1 MVPHLA
7 ACQRSQNEIVEDVVL
22 VAAARTPFGKLGGG
36 LSALAA
42 PDLGAVV
49 IKEVLDRGHIDGGE
63 VDQVIMGTVLTA
75 GMGQIPARQAAIKAG
90 LPTSV
95 PALSVNKVCASS
107 LKAVNLAALLI
118 RNGDAA
124 VVVAGGMESMSQ
136 APYLL
141 EKARFGY
148 RLGDGALVDS
158 MVHDG
163 LTDPANGCHMAV
175 EGSNVASEF
184 EVSRQRQD
192 EYAYSSQQRYAAALH
207 AGRLAQ
213 ELVPVMVANPK
224 GTAVVSVDEQ
234 PRPETTIEGLARLT
248 PLFQP
253 DGTVTA
259 GNAPGVNDG
268 AAAVLLMS
276 ADEAE
281 RRGLTPLAT
290 WIAYGES
297 AADTPYLATVPASAI
312 QAALKRRGL
321 RLDDMNLFEI
331 NEAFAAVACTSM
343 DLLGIDEA
351 RVNVDGGALAVG
363 HPIGASGARILM
375 HLVFE
380 LRRRGGGYGAAGICS
395 GMAQGEA
402 TIVQVN

>member
-1 MVPHLA
+1 M
-7 ACQRSQNEIVEDVVL
+7 L

-36 LSALAA
+36 LASLTA

-49 IKEVLDRGHIDGGE
+49 IREVLDRAKLPGGD
-63 VDQVIMGTVLTA
+63 VDQVVLGTVITA

-90 LPTSV
+90 LPTAVS
-95 PALSVNKVCASS
+95 ALTVNKVCASS

-118 RNGDAA
+118 RIGDAR

-136 APYLL
+136 APYLV

-148 RLGDGALVDS
+148 RFGDAVLVDS

-163 LTDPANGCHMAV
+163 LIDPANGCHMAV
-175 EGSNVASEF
+175 EGSNVAKEF
-184 EVSRQRQD
+184 AVSRQRQD
-192 EYAYSSQQRYAAALH
+192 EYAYHSQKRYAAGLA
-207 AGRLAQ
+207 AGHFAD
-213 ELVPVMVANPK
+213 ELVTVTVPGVRGAQTTVHA
-224 GTAVVSVDEQ
+224 DEQ
-234 PRPETTIEGLARLT
+234 PRPDTTLEALAKLK
-248 PLFQP
+248 PVYQP

-276 ADEAE
+276 GSEA
-281 RRGLTPLAT
+281 RRRDLPVLAH
-290 WIAYGES
+290 WLAYGES

-312 QAALKRRGL
+312 QAALKKIDL
-321 RLDDMNLFEI
+321 RVNDMDLFEI
-331 NEAFAAVACTSM
+331 NEAFAAVACTAM
-343 DLLGIDEA
+343 DRLDVDAE

-375 HLVFE
+375 HLVYE
-380 LRRRGGGYGAAGICS
+380 LRRRGARYGAAGICS

-402 TIVQVN
+402 TIVRAA

>member
-1 MVPHLA
+1 V
-7 ACQRSQNEIVEDVVL
+7 

-36 LSALAA
+36 LSTLAA

-49 IKEVLDRGHIDGGE
+49 IKEVLERARVEGAD
-63 VDQVIMGTVLTA
+63 VDQAIMGTVITA

-95 PALSVNKVCASS
+95 SALTVNKVCASS

-118 RNGDAA
+118 RNGDAG

-141 EKARFGY
+141 DKARFGY
-148 RLGDGALVDS
+148 RLGDATLVDS
-158 MVHDG
+158 MVRDG
-163 LTDPANGCHMAV
+163 LIDPANGCHMAV
-175 EGSNVASEF
+175 EGSNVAREF
-184 EVSRQRQD
+184 EVSRERQD
-192 EYAYSSQQRYAAALH
+192 EYAYGSQQRYAAALK
-207 AGRLAQ
+207 AGHFKDEMVA
-213 ELVPVMVANPK
+213 VAVANPK
-224 GTAVVSVDEQ
+224 GTVLVSADEQ
-234 PRPETTIEGLARLT
+234 PRPDTTIEGLARLK
-248 PLFQP
+248 PVFQP

-268 AAAVLLMS
+268 ATAILLMS
-276 ADEAE
+276 GAEAK
-281 RRGLTPLAT
+281 RRSLPVLAE
-290 WIAYGES
+290 WLAYGES
-297 AADTPYLATVPASAI
+297 AADTPYLATVPASSI
-312 QAALKRRGL
+312 QAALKKLGL
-321 RLDDMNLFEI
+321 RVDDMNLFEI

-343 DLLGIDEA
+343 DLLGIDDK

-375 HLVFE
+375 HLAYE

-402 TIVQVN
+402 TIIRVN

>member
-1 MVPHLA
+1 M
-7 ACQRSQNEIVEDVVL
+7 EDVVL

-36 LSALAA
+36 LSSLTA
-42 PDLGAVV
+42 PDLGASV
-49 IKEVLDRGHIDGGE
+49 IKEVLDRTHVEGAA
-63 VDQVIMGTVLTA
+63 VDQVIMGTVITA

-95 PALSVNKVCASS
+95 PALTVNKVCASS

-118 RNGDAA
+118 RNGDAG

-141 EKARFGY
+141 DKARFGY

-158 MVHDG
+158 MVRDG

-175 EGSNVASEF
+175 EGSNVAKEF

-192 EYAYSSQQRYAAALH
+192 EYAYGSQQRYAAALKAGHFKDELIAVAVPH
-207 AGRLAQ
+207 A
-213 ELVPVMVANPK
+213 K
-224 GTAVVSVDEQ
+224 GTTTVTADEQ
-234 PRPETTIEGLARLT
+234 PRPDTTVEGLARLK
-248 PLFQP
+248 PLFQE

-268 AAAVLLMS
+268 ATAILLAS
-276 ADEAE
+276 GTEAK
-281 RRGLTPLAT
+281 RRGLPVLAQ
-290 WIAYGES
+290 WLAYGES
-297 AADTPYLATVPASAI
+297 AADTPYLATVPASSI
-312 QAALKRRGL
+312 QAALKKLGL
-321 RLDDMNLFEI
+321 RVSDMDLFEI
-331 NEAFAAVACTSM
+331 NEAFAAVACTAM
-343 DLLGIDEA
+343 DLLGIDEQ
-351 RVNVDGGALAVG
+351 RGNVDGGALAVG

-375 HLVFE
+375 HLVYE
-380 LRRRGGGYGAAGICS
+380 LRRRGGGSGAAGICS

-402 TIVQVN
+402 TIIRVN

>member
-1 MVPHLA
+1 
-7 ACQRSQNEIVEDVVL
+7 VEDVVL

-36 LSALAA
+36 LSSLTA
-42 PDLGAVV
+42 PDLGASV
-49 IKEVLDRGHIDGGE
+49 IKEVLDRTHVEGAA
-63 VDQVIMGTVLTA
+63 VDQVIMGTVITA

-95 PALSVNKVCASS
+95 PALTVNKVCASS

-118 RNGDAA
+118 RNGDAG

-141 EKARFGY
+141 DKARFGY

-158 MVHDG
+158 MVRDG

-175 EGSNVASEF
+175 EGSNVAKEF

-192 EYAYSSQQRYAAALH
+192 EYAYSSQQRYAAALKAGHFKDELIAVAVPH
-207 AGRLAQ
+207 A
-213 ELVPVMVANPK
+213 K
-224 GTAVVSVDEQ
+224 GTTTVTADEQ
-234 PRPETTIEGLARLT
+234 PRPDTTVEGLARLK
-248 PLFQP
+248 PLFQE

-268 AAAVLLMS
+268 ATAILLAS
-276 ADEAE
+276 GTEAK
-281 RRGLTPLAT
+281 RRGLPVLAQ
-290 WIAYGES
+290 WLAYGES
-297 AADTPYLATVPASAI
+297 AADTPYLATVPASSI
-312 QAALKRRGL
+312 QAALKKLGL
-321 RLDDMNLFEI
+321 RVSDMDLFEI
-331 NEAFAAVACTSM
+331 NEAFAAVACTAM
-343 DLLGIDEA
+343 DLLGIDEQ

-375 HLVFE
+375 HLVYE
-380 LRRRGGGYGAAGICS
+380 LRRRGGGSGAAGICS

-402 TIVQVN
+402 TIIRVN

>member
-1 MVPHLA
+1 M
-7 ACQRSQNEIVEDVVL
+7 VL
-22 VAAARTPFGKLGGG
+22 VAAARTPFGRLGGG
-36 LSALAA
+36 LSSLGA
-42 PDLGAVV
+42 PDLGAAV
-49 IKEVLDRGHIDGGE
+49 IKEVVARAQLDGAE
-63 VDQVIMGTVLTA
+63 VDQVIMGTVITA

-118 RNGDAA
+118 RNGDAQ

-158 MVHDG
+158 MVADG

-175 EGSNVASEF
+175 EGSNVAKEF
-184 EVSRQRQD
+184 EVSRERQD
-192 EYAYSSQQRYAAALH
+192 AYAYASQQRYAAALK
-207 AGRLAQ
+207 AGHFKD
-213 ELVPVMVANPK
+213 ELISIAVANPK
-224 GTAVVSVDEQ
+224 GVTTVAADEQ
-234 PRPETTIEGLARLT
+234 PRPDTTIEGLARLK
-248 PLFQP
+248 PLFDA

-268 AAAVLLMS
+268 ATAILLMS
-276 ADEAE
+276 GTEARRRDLPVLAQWLAD
-281 RRGLTPLAT
+281 
-290 WIAYGES
+290 GES

-312 QAALKRRGL
+312 QAALKKVGL
-321 RLDDMNLFEI
+321 RVGDMDLFEI
-331 NEAFAAVACTSM
+331 NEAFAAVACTAM
-343 DLLGIDEA
+343 DLLGIDA
-351 RVNVDGGALAVG
+351 QRVNVDGGALAVG

-375 HLVFE
+375 HLVYE
-380 LRRRGGGYGAAGICS
+380 LRRRGGGSGAAGICS

-402 TIVQVN
+402 TIVRVSNGAQP

>member
-1 MVPHLA
+1 M
-7 ACQRSQNEIVEDVVL
+7 EEVVV

-36 LSALAA
+36 LSTLSA
-42 PDLGAVV
+42 PDLGARV
-49 IKEVLDRGHIDGGE
+49 IREVLDRSKLDGAQ
-63 VDQVIMGTVLTA
+63 VDQVVMGTVITA

-95 PALSVNKVCASS
+95 PALTVNKVCASS
-107 LKAVNLAALLI
+107 LKAVNLGALLI
-118 RNGDAA
+118 RNGDAQ

-158 MVHDG
+158 MVRDG

-175 EGSNVASEF
+175 EGSTVAKEF
-184 EVSRQRQD
+184 EVSRERQD
-192 EYAYSSQQRYAAALH
+192 EYAYQSQHRYAEGLS
-207 AGRLAQ
+207 AGHFKD
-213 ELVPVMVANPK
+213 ELVTVAVPNVK
-224 GTAVVSVDEQ
+224 GATSVSADEQ
-234 PRPETTIEGLARLT
+234 PRPETTIEGLAKLKPVFT
-248 PLFQP
+248 A
-253 DGTVTA
+253 DGTITA

-268 AAAVLLMS
+268 ASAILLMK
-276 ADEAE
+276 AEEAK
-281 RRGLTPLAT
+281 RRDLPILAR
-290 WIAYGES
+290 WLAYGES
-297 AADTPYLATVPASAI
+297 ATETPYLAVVPATSI
-312 QAALKRRGL
+312 QAALKKLDL
-321 RLDDMNLFEI
+321 RVADVNLFGI
-331 NEAFAAVACTSM
+331 NEAFAAVACTAM
-343 DLLGIDEA
+343 DLLGIDEE

-375 HLVFE
+375 HLIYA

-402 TIVQVN
+402 TIVRVN